1 MENFNTLSPEII
13 KIQKGLRLTKTLLV
27 SSLIAGEKHTGKKT
41 LIKNIFPDAFWID
54 ARDIKEV
61 KRALELHQEVV
72 LTNFDKSLP
81 YNESDFFSKRVIAI
95 CDDPAIIKKK
105 ESLFSFVYL
114 LPSLKDRPED
124 VKILT
129 KIFINESKEII
140 GTDINISMENLDI
153 SQNIKSLKKSIYKKV
168 FSSSLDKNEIKSI
181 LYNYLYNTLDE
192 ENGYRELIEVFEE
205 PLIEAGL
212 KKYRSQ
218 LKLASILKINR
229 NTLRKKIYELGID

>member
-1 MENFNTLSPEII
+1 MENFNTSSPEIN

-27 SSLIAGEKHTGKKT
+27 SSLIVGEKHTGKRT

-61 KRALELHQEVV
+61 KRALEIHQEVV

-81 YNESDFFSKRVIAI
+81 YHESDFYSKRVIAI
-95 CDDPAIIKKK
+95 CDDPTIVKKE

-114 LPSLKDRPED
+114 LPTLKDRPDD
-124 VKILT
+124 VKILA
-129 KIFINESKEII
+129 KRFINEAKEIMDSNVEV
-140 GTDINISMENLDI
+140 DIKELDI

-181 LYNYLYNTLDE
+181 LYNYLYNALDE
-192 ENGYRELIEVFEE
+192 EHGYRELIDIFEE
-205 PLIEAGL
+205 PLIRVGL
-212 KKYRSQ
+212 KKYKSQ
-218 LKLASILKINR
+218 LRLASILKINR